1 MAMSRWIFAFLLT
14 LGMSAP
20 AFAADPASLQVFTG
34 ASQAVRSYPYFTIFD
49 SVHASVDAGVVTLT
63 GKVTMGYKAN
73 EIERRVADVAG
84 VRQVV
89 NNLQVLPVSPNDDR
103 LRVNIARAIYANP
116 ALSMYGLSRNPSIH
130 VIVENG
136 RVTLD
141 GVVNVDQHRQL
152 ARLIAG
158 AFDGFG
164 PVVNNLRTDDEVKQ
178 ALRQL

>member
-1 MAMSRWIFAFLLT
+1 
-14 LGMSAP
+14 
-20 AFAADPASLQVFTG
+20 
-34 ASQAVRSYPYFTIFD
+34 
-49 SVHASVDAGVVTLT
+49 
-63 GKVTMGYKAN
+63 
-73 EIERRVADVAG
+73 
-84 VRQVV
+84 VV